1 MAKEKFE
8 EALGR
13 LEDIV
18 KKMEAG
24 DMTLEESLKAFEEG
38 IKLVRLCSRKLDE
51 AERRVEILLKQ
62 EEELVIKPFKV
73 EENES
78 ECSLEQYLAVVRLSQ
93 ASVTCKTEQS
103 FIPSSKALRFRG
115 SCLLSFFFTMYSNRP
130 KLLGGYF

>member
-1 MAKEKFE
+1 MAKDKFE

-38 IKLVRLCSRKLDE
+38 IKLARLCSRRLDE

-62 EEELVIKPFKV
+62 EEELVVKPFQV

-78 ECSLEQYLAVVRLSQ
+78 E
-93 ASVTCKTEQS
+93 
-103 FIPSSKALRFRG
+103 
-115 SCLLSFFFTMYSNRP
+115 
-130 KLLGGYF
+130 

>member
-1 MAKEKFE
+1 MLIRSKKMAKDKFE

-38 IKLVRLCSRKLDE
+38 IKLARLCSRRLDE

-62 EEELVIKPFKV
+62 EGDPVVKPFQV

-78 ECSLEQYLAVVRLSQ
+78 E
-93 ASVTCKTEQS
+93 
-103 FIPSSKALRFRG
+103 
-115 SCLLSFFFTMYSNRP
+115 
-130 KLLGGYF
+130 

>member
-18 KKMEAG
+18 KRMEAG

-38 IKLVRLCSRKLDE
+38 IKLARLCSRKLDE

-62 EEELVIKPFKV
+62 EEELVTKPFKV

-78 ECSLEQYLAVVRLSQ
+78 ES
-93 ASVTCKTEQS
+93 
-103 FIPSSKALRFRG
+103 
-115 SCLLSFFFTMYSNRP
+115 
-130 KLLGGYF
+130 

>member
-18 KKMEAG
+18 KRMEAG

-38 IKLVRLCSRKLDE
+38 IKLARLCSRRLDE
-51 AERRVEILLKQ
+51 AERRVEMLLKQ
-62 EEELVIKPFKV
+62 EEELVIRPFKV

-78 ECSLEQYLAVVRLSQ
+78 ES
-93 ASVTCKTEQS
+93 
-103 FIPSSKALRFRG
+103 
-115 SCLLSFFFTMYSNRP
+115 
-130 KLLGGYF
+130 